1 MVTVNNENMERETG
15 LESVF
20 YSHDQIQQSLGH
32 ASLNTTQRYL
42 GLGLHQDLAD
52 APCDYLRL
60 NLAAE

>member
-1 MVTVNNENMERETG
+1 MERETG

-20 YSHDQIQQSLGH
+20 DSHDQIQQSLGH